1 MVFYQQ
7 GELKMTTAVQPFNGT
22 YQTDPVHSSF
32 GFGVLYSGTGK
43 FRGTLDDV
51 TATLTAGDD
60 GLALEGAARV
70 DSISIREPEMFR
82 AHVLGP
88 DFFDAE
94 NHPEVAFKSTN
105 VELSEDGTARI
116 DGELTIAGVTREIAA
131 AGTWAEPVPAAGGGL
146 RAGIEVA
153 TVIDRR
159 DFGFEWQMQLPN
171 GGDALAYDVTLDV
184 NLALFQPEA

>member
-1 MVFYQQ
+1 
-7 GELKMTTAVQPFNGT
+7 MTTATQQFSGT
-22 YQTDPVHSSF
+22 FQADPVHSSF
-32 GFGVLYSGTGK
+32 GFGVLYSGTGT

-51 TATLTAGDD
+51 TATLTAGED

-70 DSISIREPEMFR
+70 ESISIRQPEMFR

-94 NHPEVAFKSTN
+94 NHPEVTFKSTS
-105 VELSEDGTARI
+105 VELADDGTARI

-131 AGTWAEPVPAAGGGL
+131 TGTWAEPVPAAGGGL
-146 RAGIEVA
+146 RAGLDVA

-159 DFGFEWQMQLPN
+159 DFGFEWQMQLPG
-171 GGDALAYDVTLDV
+171 GGDALAYDVTLEI
-184 NLALFQPEA
+184 NLALIQPEA